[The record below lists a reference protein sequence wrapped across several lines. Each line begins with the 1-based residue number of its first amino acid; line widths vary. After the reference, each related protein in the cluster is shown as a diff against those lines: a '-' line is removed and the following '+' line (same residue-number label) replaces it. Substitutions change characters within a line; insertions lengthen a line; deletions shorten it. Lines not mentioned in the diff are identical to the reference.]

1 MFSNQK
7 ASPVMILVPV
17 ILFIIAMVLA
27 TLIVVNL
34 NSNTNSSQT
43 NTTANSTQTTTQT
56 NNTNTTNNT
65 NATNTTNSTTNTQT
79 QNKVK
84 DINSIVSSAPVGEY
98 TQGECPQYL
107 VLESNGNSF
116 AIKNDLKYSLS
127 TSVKNWVTANCSE
140 VETLNY

>member
-7 ASPVMILVPV
+7 ASTLMILVPV

-34 NSNTNSSQT
+34 NSSTNSNQT
-43 NTTANSTQTTTQT
+43 NTTANSTQTTQT
-56 NNTNTTNNT
+56 NNTNTTSN
-65 NATNTTNSTTNTQT
+65 TNSTTNTQT

-84 DINSIVSSAPVGEY
+84 DINSIVSSAPVGDF

-107 VLESNGNSF
+107 VVESNGNSF

-140 VETLNY
+140 IETLNY